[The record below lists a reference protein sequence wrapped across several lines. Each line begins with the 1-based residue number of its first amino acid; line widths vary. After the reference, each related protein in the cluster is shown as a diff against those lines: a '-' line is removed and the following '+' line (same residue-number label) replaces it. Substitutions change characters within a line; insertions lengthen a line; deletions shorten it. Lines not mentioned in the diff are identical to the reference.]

1 MLDYSRKFKTECNK
15 AKLDPP
21 IRAMAELMVQGWSPQ
36 DAFIAV
42 GLNKPALSDE
52 YNKQQIEKHITDPEF
67 TVYMESRRKAI
78 KRGIL
83 KQYEPDT
90 EEDTERTQVKLLSKE
105 EVLQEALQ
113 TAMLLPKND
122 PKRVDVLMRF
132 ADLAQMKREEIK
144 EEEQLIHYYLPLTC
158 NNCSLYLASK
168 KKKGEC

>member
-1 MLDYSRKFKTECNK
+1 MDFYCKKESVNDK
-15 AKLDPP
+15 
-21 IRAMAELMVQGWSPQ
+21 VH
-36 DAFIAV
+36 AFV
-42 GLNKPALSDE
+42 FL
-52 YNKQQIEKHITDPEF
+52 
-67 TVYMESRRKAI
+67 
-78 KRGIL
+78 
-83 KQYEPDT
+83 
-90 EEDTERTQVKLLSKE
+90 KE